1 MGGKALNKY
10 GVFTERKNTEEF
22 LRIGESIQ
30 ETLQYYFLREH
41 RIQLETHV
49 VRCYRTKADH
59 GDLDLLVK
67 ITPDMNINY
76 RMVIDLMFLPKAI
89 NANGGVYSF
98 DFQGFQVDFIPI
110 PESKWE
116 SAKIYYSYDP
126 LGNIMGKTYHKFG
139 LSYGWEGLFY
149 KYRNT
154 HGTNSENILLTN
166 DARRIFDFGGY
177 DYDRYLKGFDNLEE
191 IFRFAIESKYFDSE
205 MFQMENLK
213 SLDKKRN
220 RKRGSY
226 HLFLNYIKDNGI
238 TTKYDFNE
246 DKESYILPIET
257 AFPESNLGYKIIGL
271 RQIDKKNKAI
281 ADKFNGE
288 LVMEWIPGLKG
299 KELGMAL
306 GDFKQWNDEYFGI
319 DSYDD
324 YILNTEISDI
334 RDCFIAVYNNI
345 TKKKLNG

>member
-10 GVFTERKNTEEF
+10 GVFTERKNTDEF
-22 LRIGESIQ
+22 LRLGKSIQ
-30 ETLQYYFLREH
+30 NTLEYYFLTQRDTE
-41 RIQLETHV
+41 LETHV

-67 ITPDMNINY
+67 ITPDMNIDY
-76 RMVIDLMFLPKAI
+76 KSLIHLMFLPKAI

-98 DFQGFQVDFIPI
+98 DYQGFQVDFIPI

-126 LGNIMGKTYHKFG
+126 LGNIMGKTYHKFN

-149 KYRNT
+149 KYRNA

-177 DYDRYLKGFDNLEE
+177 DYDRYLKGFDTLEE
-191 IFRFAIESKYFDSE
+191 IFRFAIDSKYFDSE

-213 SLDKKRN
+213 SIDKKRN

-238 TTKYDFNE
+238 TTRYSFCE
-246 DKESYILPIET
+246 DKDWYLTAIET
-257 AFPESNLGYKIIGL
+257 AFPESDLGLKIIGL
-271 RQIDKKNKAI
+271 RQIDKKNKLI

-299 KELGMAL
+299 KELGVII
-306 GDFKQWNDEYFGI
+306 GDYKLWWGEYFEEF
-319 DSYDD
+319 
-324 YILNTEISDI
+324 ILKTAPSDI
-334 RDCFIAVYNNI
+334 RDNFIGVYNKIISTN
-345 TKKKLNG
+345 KKLNG

>member
-22 LRIGESIQ
+22 LRLGNSIQ
-30 ETLQYYFLREH
+30 ETLQQYFLIQY
-41 RIQLETHV
+41 RIELTTHV
-49 VRCYRTKADH
+49 VTCYRTKADH

-67 ITPDMNINY
+67 VKPGMNIDY
-76 RMVIDLMFLPKAI
+76 RELIALMFLPKAI
-89 NANGGVYSF
+89 NSNGGVHSF
-98 DFQGFQVDFIPI
+98 DYHGFQVDFIPI
-110 PESKWE
+110 PASKWE

-149 KYRNT
+149 KYRNP

-191 IFRFAIESKYFDSE
+191 IFRFAIESKYFDAE

-238 TTKYDFNE
+238 NTKFIFEE
-246 DKESYILPIET
+246 DKDKYIET
-257 AFPESNLGYKIIGL
+257 IDRCFPEAMLEHELVKLGLKDL
-271 RQIDKKNKAI
+271 RAKAI

-288 LVMEWIPGLKG
+288 LAMEWIPGLKG
-299 KELGMAL
+299 KELGEVM
-306 GDFKQWNDEYFGI
+306 GDFKQWWGNYHETF
-319 DSYDD
+319 
-324 YILNTEISDI
+324 ILNTDI
-334 RDCFIAVYNNI
+334 RDIKDNFIAIYNKI
-345 TKKKLNG
+345 TLTKKKLNG